1 MSKIKSVSQF
11 EDNIWG
17 EATPIGADASNI
29 DVEMSD
35 SSIKDLQT
43 VLGDIPSAAA
53 PIQSQINTKVT
64 ASGGNIGNTTVS
76 SGIQNFDSSS
86 SETSTELLDTSVRVT
101 NATEVTSSMWTKFNR
116 FRKRV
121 DNKFKDVFLSSVED
135 VASPSLT
142 KTYSQSALNDYFANV
157 VGYAT
162 AADLPDA
169 SSTIASQL
177 STLNNNSNFLMSRM
191 TKNNNTFTLNNALH
205 LYAEEGV
212 SISNNSNSPTAIR
225 WTQDS
230 SSSFF
235 YAYAA
240 GGIKNLLSDYYITYL
255 ITFHICFNNT
265 GTLGDYSIG
274 SSLKQHLAS
283 GGDYVNYKYLG
294 FTPSA
299 TSQYC
304 LFSETVY
311 AAVPPG
317 GYLALFSYNQ
327 TSGRTIKTAS
337 SSWAVIIPLGL
348 YP

>member
-35 SSIKDLQT
+35 SSTKDLQT

-177 STLNNNSNFLMSRM
+177 STLNNNL
-191 TKNNNTFTLNNALH
+191 KNRLIYNSHLTFASYNYSAILSDVDLNN
-205 LYAEEGV
+205 
-212 SISNNSNSPTAIR
+212 
-225 WTQDS
+225 S
-230 SSSFF
+230 SSSPTWMTYTNEVDSDFLRIQAGTS
-235 YAYAA
+235 Y
-240 GGIKNLLSDYYITYL
+240 GGIYNKTNYNLVVLLSLRLRIHFTADTNYTAAASIQLWKKTDDTYSY
-255 ITFHICFNNT
+255 FRH
-265 GTLGDYSIG
+265 
-274 SSLKQHLAS
+274 
-283 GGDYVNYKYLG
+283 LG
-294 FTPSA
+294 FIVSA
-299 TSQYC
+299 ISTYPRALYSYTWIE
-304 LFSETVY
+304 SI
-311 AAVPPG
+311 PPQG
-317 GYLALFSYNQ
+317 A
-327 TSGRTIKTAS
+327 
-337 SSWAVIIPLGL
+337 LGL
-348 YP
+348 RGYRDATHTSVATITEGNLMTLPLCLNL

>member
-35 SSIKDLQT
+35 SSTKDLQT

-53 PIQSQINTKVT
+53 PIQSQINAKVT

-86 SETSTELLDTSVRVT
+86 SETSTELLDASVRVT

-169 SSTIASQL
+169 SSSIANQL
-177 STLNNNSNFLMSRM
+177 STLNSNIINTLIAPKSFGSAVSIVSYSTSDNPYTIPSHGIVTANLYYANSNVI
-191 TKNNNTFTLNNALH
+191 AIIVG
-205 LYAEEGV
+205 GV
-212 SISNNSNSPTAIR
+212 EVIRLSNN
-225 WTQDS
+225 
-230 SSSFF
+230 
-235 YAYAA
+235 
-240 GGIKNLLSDYYITYL
+240 GGAPND
-255 ITFHICFNNT
+255 
-265 GTLGDYSIG
+265 
-274 SSLKQHLAS
+274 AS
-283 GGDYVNYKYLG
+283 GNAASCPVYKG
-294 FTPSA
+294 QKAIVQRGGPNA
-299 TSQYC
+299 TSCTAY
-304 LFSETVY
+304 FRPYVY
-311 AAVPPG
+311 E
-317 GYLALFSYNQ
+317 
-327 TSGRTIKTAS
+327 
-337 SSWAVIIPLGL
+337 
-348 YP
+348 

>member
-35 SSIKDLQT
+35 SSTKDLQT

-53 PIQSQINTKVT
+53 SIQSQINAKVT

-86 SETSTELLDTSVRVT
+86 SETSTELLDASVRVT

-169 SSTIASQL
+169 SSSIANQL
-177 STLNNNSNFLMSRM
+177 STLNSNSIIEYSHTDPWTYRIWSNGLKECYGTQIKRM
-191 TKNNNTFTLNNALH
+191 TVDRTWGNLVVGPMNDYFGLDYPTNFFTAGPMLLVSLDSLVSGYIVTAGNGSRSNKDHTGYYTIGRGTSSGVADYIMYY
-205 LYAEEGV
+205 YA
-212 SISNNSNSPTAIR
+212 
-225 WTQDS
+225 
-230 SSSFF
+230 F
-235 YAYAA
+235 
-240 GGIKNLLSDYYITYL
+240 
-255 ITFHICFNNT
+255 
-265 GTLGDYSIG
+265 G
-274 SSLKQHLAS
+274 S
-283 GGDYVNYKYLG
+283 
-294 FTPSA
+294 
-299 TSQYC
+299 
-304 LFSETVY
+304 
-311 AAVPPG
+311 
-317 GYLALFSYNQ
+317 
-327 TSGRTIKTAS
+327 
-337 SSWAVIIPLGL
+337 
-348 YP
+348 

>member
-35 SSIKDLQT
+35 SSTKDLQT

-135 VASPSLT
+135 VASPSDY

-157 VGYAT
+157 VGYAS
-162 AADLPDA
+162 ASDLPDA
-169 SSTIASQL
+169 TSTIAQQL
-177 STLNNNSNFLMSRM
+177 STLNNNIASLTREEVVENWYNNWESNGLYFFKIYPMIFCMGGIRGGVM
-191 TKNNNTFTLNNALH
+191 GVNNAL
-205 LYAEEGV
+205 
-212 SISNNSNSPTAIR
+212 
-225 WTQDS
+225 
-230 SSSFF
+230 FK
-235 YAYAA
+235 
-240 GGIKNLLSDYYITYL
+240 IKNIYAPIE
-255 ITFHICFNNT
+255 
-265 GTLGDYSIG
+265 
-274 SSLKQHLAS
+274 SSLGLFTTISSTTTGRETGAVLAALYNNLNVVRIATVLLENNCYINV
-283 GGDYVNYKYLG
+283 GWKYV
-294 FTPSA
+294 
-299 TSQYC
+299 
-304 LFSETVY
+304 E
-311 AAVPPG
+311 
-317 GYLALFSYNQ
+317 
-327 TSGRTIKTAS
+327 
-337 SSWAVIIPLGL
+337 
-348 YP
+348 

>member
-11 EDNIWG
+11 EDGIWG
-17 EATPIGADASNI
+17 TETPIGADASNV

-35 SSIKDLQT
+35 SSTKDLQT

-177 STLNNNSNFLMSRM
+177 STLNNKFPNSGKYDAIWFGTWSHSSSDPQS
-191 TKNNNTFTLNNALH
+191 FTLNDN
-205 LYAEEGV
+205 YK
-212 SISNNSNSPTAIR
+212 
-225 WTQDS
+225 
-230 SSSFF
+230 F
-235 YAYAA
+235 
-240 GGIKNLLSDYYITYL
+240 SDYYFIAVAVSESDGSTYL
-255 ITFHICFNNT
+255 TYRMIPTSYFLDNYVQSIYAFALS
-265 GTLGDYSIG
+265 GYWSVYSMRCLSDTEYRVSYRAGAGWG
-274 SSLKQHLAS
+274 SR
-283 GGDYVNYKYLG
+283 YVFIYGIFQK
-294 FTPSA
+294 
-299 TSQYC
+299 
-304 LFSETVY
+304 
-311 AAVPPG
+311 
-317 GYLALFSYNQ
+317 
-327 TSGRTIKTAS
+327 
-337 SSWAVIIPLGL
+337 
-348 YP
+348 